1 MGSTPL
7 TTRRPVVAFV
17 VTGGLA
23 SAMAER
29 ARSFASR
36 LAGDFDPRL
45 VCAEGRRSSAVTR
58 LLRDLFAARPEVC
71 YVLDIAAAPVVAGG
85 AYQAVTGTPL
95 VIDFGDAVV
104 ELGRALGRGRFGM
117 LATRALESFALR
129 TADRLV
135 VRGSYQ
141 QELLADRGVR
151 AEFIPDG
158 VAVDQFAPPA
168 GDVPLPMERPLT
180 IGLIGNC
187 VWSPVRRTCYGWELV
202 ELVRLLRDRL
212 PGRSVR
218 GIIIGDGSGIE
229 VLRGRCEE
237 YGIAA
242 EVEFAGRVPYDELP
256 ERLRVFDICISTQT
270 NDVIGN
276 VRTTGKL
283 PLYLA
288 AGRFVLASRVGEA
301 ARVLPPEMLVEFR
314 GNADPDYPA
323 RLADRLIRLIDA
335 GTDFSHRPECVALAR
350 MHFDYDVLALRVV
363 AVVREAL
370 ARRRSQ
376 PRWHHGRPFGSTFAS
391 RGTMRGA
398 PPPRHPD

>member
-1 MGSTPL
+1 MGL
-7 TTRRPVVAFV
+7 TRVTARRPVVAFV
-17 VTGGLA
+17 LTGGLA

-29 ARSFASR
+29 ARAFASR
-36 LAGDFDPRL
+36 LADDFDPRM
-45 VCAEGRRSSAVTR
+45 VCPEGGRASAAGCM
-58 LLRDLFAARPEVC
+58 LRDLFAVRPDVC
-71 YVLDIAAAPVVAGG
+71 YVLDIAAAPVMVGG

-129 TADRLV
+129 AADRLV
-135 VRGSYQ
+135 VRGSYH

-168 GDVPLPMERPLT
+168 GDFPLPMERPLT

-218 GIIIGDGSGIE
+218 GIMIGDGSGIE
-229 VLRGRCEE
+229 LLRGRCEE
-237 YGIAA
+237 SGIAA
-242 EVEFAGRVPYDELP
+242 DVEFAGRVPYDELP
-256 ERLRVFDICISTQT
+256 ERLRRFDICLSTQT

-301 ARVLPPEMLVEFR
+301 ARILPSEMLVEFR
-314 GNADPDYPA
+314 GNSDPDYPD
-323 RLADRLIRLIDA
+323 RLADRLIRLLDA
-335 GTDFSHRPECVALAR
+335 ETDFSHRPECVALAR
-350 MHFDYDVLALRVV
+350 THFDYNLLALRVA
-363 AVVREAL
+363 AVIREAL
-370 ARRRSQ
+370 AHRRGL
-376 PRWHHGRPFGSTFAS
+376 PK
-391 RGTMRGA
+391 
-398 PPPRHPD
+398 